1 MNGVKTSVPECVL
14 GGVTSSTLPDE
25 VEVFPVLVV
34 RVGTGAVGCAGGVG
48 RVGGTSTLED
58 WSRSSAVTAA
68 T

>member
-34 RVGTGAVGCAGGVG
+34 RVGAGAVDFAGGVG
-48 RVGGTSTLED
+48 GVGATSALED